1 VRKLTDEEQEKIK
14 LLTKNQV
21 SLTLIEP
28 TENGLKKSIMD
39 ATGSVRS
46 YLKSENIHD
55 YEQLFILVLKSLNQ
69 KHHCIV
75 LLQKKETQEFGF
87 IA

>member
-1 VRKLTDEEQEKIK
+1 MRKLTDFEQEKIK

-28 TENGLKKSIMD
+28 TETGLKKSIMD

-46 YLKSENIHD
+46 YLNNKNIHD
-55 YEQLFILVLKSLNQ
+55 YEIQ
-69 KHHCIV
+69 KQGTESKVMIPAIIY
-75 LLQKKETQEFGF
+75 TGF
-87 IA
+87 KTIE